1 MMEFFKKYFVLF
13 FLGFLVIVL
22 ILLKIFFGNT
32 KTNEIDSKITTP
44 TPSQAIIPTISE
56 YQSDDPESERNE
68 TTVLPYRGKK
78 MEIAGYLKPGVLVIL
93 IEKEEDKAEAEAEF
107 KEWLEKNPIF
117 KTNSFEFQISKIK

>member
-1 MMEFFKKYFVLF
+1 MEFFKKYFVLF

-32 KTNEIDSKITTP
+32 KTNEIDNKIITP

-93 IEKEEDKAEAEAEF
+93 IEKEEDKTEAEVEF

>member
-32 KTNEIDSKITTP
+32 KTNEIDNKIITP